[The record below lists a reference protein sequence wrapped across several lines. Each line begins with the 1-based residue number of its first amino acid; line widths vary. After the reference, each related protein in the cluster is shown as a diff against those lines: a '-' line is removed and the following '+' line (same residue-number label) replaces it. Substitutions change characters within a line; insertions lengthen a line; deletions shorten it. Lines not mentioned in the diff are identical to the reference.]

1 MINSN
6 ARAAL
11 FALAALALAGAAFAQ
26 LGSGDPPIIIGDG
39 SLVIQSPRGGWAQW
53 RAESPN
59 ERAFPNADL
68 GIGSLRI
75 ESPGN
80 DATVDL
86 SGRAALVTVTSGST
100 TLDVLTFAN
109 GAGIRMRMRGKRFAD
124 FEASEDGRTLTLRG
138 TGSISAIQVRR
149 AGQVIL
155 QLKGLTPTTKLTF
168 LPRE

>member
-1 MINSN
+1 MKPGNV
-6 ARAAL
+6 RAAL
-11 FALAALALAGAAFAQ
+11 LALAALALIGTAFAQ

-39 SLVIQSPRGGWAQW
+39 SLVIQSPRGRWAQW
-53 RAESPN
+53 RADSPT

-68 GIGSLRI
+68 GIASLRI

-80 DATVDL
+80 DTTVDL
-86 SGRAALVTVTSGST
+86 SGRASLVTVTSGST
-100 TLDVLTFAN
+100 TLDVLTIAN
-109 GAGIRMRMRGKRFAD
+109 GAAIRMRVRGRRFGD
-124 FEASEDGRTLTLRG
+124 FEESEDGQTLTLRD

-155 QLKGLTPTTKLTF
+155 QLKGLQPTTRLTF